1 MTFLSIMTFLGCI
14 YMLGYSGMVVYDLFF
29 SKEGLELTPIM
40 EEEEIDISDEAKTF
54 TPTFINKE
62 DNTPPQEENTIPDD
76 VVAMTG
82 GIEVQELV
90 PKLEDLSVNGKDS
103 ELGGMVKDW
112 NESYAAA

>member
-1 MTFLSIMTFLGCI
+1 MTFLGCI

-29 SKEGLELTPIM
+29 SKEGVELIPVI

-54 TPTFINKE
+54 TPTFIDKE
-62 DNTPPQEENTIPDD
+62 DNTPQEEENTIPDD

-82 GIEVQELV
+82 GIEVIELV